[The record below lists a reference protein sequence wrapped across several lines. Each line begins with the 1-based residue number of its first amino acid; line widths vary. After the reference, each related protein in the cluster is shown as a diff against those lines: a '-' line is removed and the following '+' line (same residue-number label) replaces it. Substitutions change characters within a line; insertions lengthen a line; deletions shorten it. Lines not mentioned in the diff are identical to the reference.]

1 MLEYQPSSRG
11 EQHHPNLLG
20 NHVARTSHT
29 GAVPPP
35 GGPGE
40 PLIEARGV
48 CRSFDNGR
56 VHALRG
62 IDLQIAAGECLAI
75 TGPSGSGKS
84 TLLHLLGTLDRPTS
98 GEIFFERRPLAA
110 EHDLASFRARTVGFI
125 FQSFNLLPT
134 LTALEN
140 VQIPMFEMGWPAA
153 QRRVRAQ
160 ALLERVGLAD
170 HLHQR
175 PAQLSGG
182 ERQRVAIAR
191 SLANE
196 PRLLLA
202 DEPTGNLDSASAL
215 ATIELLERLQQ
226 ERNMTLLIVTHS
238 PEIAAR
244 AGRTVR
250 LLDGCHVS

>member
-1 MLEYQPSSRG
+1 MTTISRPG
-11 EQHHPNLLG
+11 AAPHPL
-20 NHVARTSHT
+20 V
-29 GAVPPP
+29 
-35 GGPGE
+35 
-40 PLIEARGV
+40 EARGV

-62 IDLQIAAGECLAI
+62 VDLAVSAGESVAI

-84 TLLHLLGTLDRPTS
+84 TLLHIIGTLDRPSS
-98 GEIFFERRPLAA
+98 GEVCFEGRPLEAVG
-110 EHDLASFRARTVGFI
+110 DLAPFRSRTVGFI

-140 VQIPMFEMGWPAA
+140 VQIPMFETTPSAG
-153 QRRVRAQ
+153 RRLARAE
-160 ALLERVGLAD
+160 ALLARVGLAD
-170 HLHQR
+170 RRHQL

-202 DEPTGNLDSASAL
+202 DEPTGNLDSASASS
-215 ATIELLERLQQ
+215 TMDLLEELQR
-226 ERNMTLLIVTHS
+226 ERHMTLLIVTHS

-250 LLDGCHVS
+250 LLDGRHVS

>member
-1 MLEYQPSSRG
+1 
-11 EQHHPNLLG
+11 
-20 NHVARTSHT
+20 VATTSHT
-29 GAVPPP
+29 GSASPP
-35 GGPGE
+35 GGQAH
-40 PLIEARGV
+40 PLVEVRGV

-62 IDLQIAAGECLAI
+62 VDLLVAAGESVAI
-75 TGPSGSGKS
+75 MGPSGSGKS
-84 TLLHLLGTLDRPTS
+84 TLLHIIGTLDRPTS
-98 GEIFFERRPLAA
+98 GDVRFDGRPLGSVG
-110 EHDLASFRARTVGFI
+110 DLAGFRSRTVGFI

-140 VQIPMFEMGWPAA
+140 VQIPMFEVTRSAA
-153 QRRVRAQ
+153 LRLARAD
-160 ALLERVGLAD
+160 ALLARVGLAD
-170 HLHQR
+170 RRHQL

-202 DEPTGNLDSASAL
+202 DEPTGNLDSTAASSIMDL
-215 ATIELLERLQQ
+215 LDELQRERD
-226 ERNMTLLIVTHS
+226 MTLVIVTHS

-250 LLDGCHVS
+250 LLDGRHV